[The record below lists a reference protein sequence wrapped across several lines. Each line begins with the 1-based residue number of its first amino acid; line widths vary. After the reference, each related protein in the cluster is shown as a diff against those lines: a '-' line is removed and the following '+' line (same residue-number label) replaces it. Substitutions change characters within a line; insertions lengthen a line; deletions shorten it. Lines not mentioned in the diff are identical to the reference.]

1 MFVRVSCGAA
11 VQITAYGERWGACE
25 RRLRDGEGGGGA
37 FSAAAGQ
44 AARGALDGIKHFCF
58 C

>member
-1 MFVRVSCGAA
+1 VSCGAA

-25 RRLRDGEGGGGA
+25 RRLREGEGGGGA